1 MAASSVL
8 PIYHNRIYGVANSQ
22 LTPEVTAELGAAL
35 GTMLGEGSLVVTAR
49 DLYPPSRM
57 LKRSFSAGL
66 MSTGISVIDFHDATL
81 PEIAF
86 AIKRFGAKAGIHFSV
101 APHRND
107 SVQIRILDSNGIEI
121 SFDKLNDL
129 LMLYDTKH
137 IVRTIPPRIGWVSYA
152 EYIHD
157 IYTASITS
165 FLDTAPINAARPRIA
180 VDVNFGPATDV
191 LPMLFS
197 EVGVRFILLNSHK
210 PSPRNPPRQLPSLES
225 MKMLANIVDASDS
238 LFAAALSS
246 DASQVFMIDDRGR
259 ILDPDTLIGVYA
271 MTLPRGAK
279 LAVSES
285 TSRVVD
291 KIAEIQK
298 ITLLRVKGMVGDV
311 ARAVRRLK
319 ATLGATDAGEFIFS
333 QFTFSSDGILAIG
346 KLIETLTIEDISLST
361 IVDSIPKIPT
371 FHLEIDIEKKRY
383 SSIIDHVYS
392 NYQDV
397 VLTPVHVKYKVG
409 ETWIKLRYDEEK
421 EKLRI
426 ETDDT
431 SKEGRETV
439 KKIADELEELAQ
451 SFV

>member
-1 MAASSVL
+1 MAHRSL

-22 LTPEVTAELGAAL
+22 LTPEITAELGAAL

-81 PEIAF
+81 PELSF

-107 SVQIRILDSNGIEI
+107 SVQIKILDSNGIEI
-121 SFDKLNDL
+121 SYDKLNDI
-129 LMLYDTKH
+129 LMLYETKH

-157 IYTASITS
+157 IYTASLSS
-165 FLDTAPINAARPRIA
+165 FLDTAPINAARPQVA

-197 EVGVRFILLNSHK
+197 EIGARFILINSHK
-210 PSPRNPPRQLPSLES
+210 PSPRNPPRQLPSRES
-225 MKMLANIVDASDS
+225 LKMLSNIVEASDS

-246 DASQVFMIDDRGR
+246 DASQVFIVDDKGR
-259 ILDPDTLIGVYA
+259 IIDPDLMIGVFA
-271 MTLPRGAK
+271 MMLPRGAK

-285 TSRVVD
+285 TSRIVD
-291 KIAEIQK
+291 KIAEVQK
-298 ITLLRVKGMVGDV
+298 ITLLRVKGMIGDV

-333 QFTFSSDGILAIG
+333 QFTFSSDGILSIG
-346 KLIETLTIEDISLST
+346 KLIETLTIEDIRLST
-361 IVDSIPKIPT
+361 IVDSLPSLPT
-371 FHLEIDIEKKRY
+371 FHLEIDIDDKRY
-383 SSIIDHVYS
+383 SSLIDYIYS
-392 NYQDV
+392 NHPEI
-397 VLTPVHVKYKVG
+397 VLTPLHVKYKVG
-409 ETWIKLRYDEEK
+409 DTWIKLGYDEENG
-421 EKLRI
+421 KLRV
-426 ETDDT
+426 ETEDT

-439 KKIADELEELAQ
+439 KRVVDELEELTQ
-451 SFV
+451 TFI

>member
-1 MAASSVL
+1 VAHSNIL

-81 PEIAF
+81 PELAF

-107 SVQIRILDSNGIEI
+107 SVQVKILDSNGIEI

-129 LMLYDTKH
+129 LMLYETKH

-157 IYTASITS
+157 IYTASLAS
-165 FLDTAPINAARPRIA
+165 FLDTAPINAVRPRIA

-197 EVGVRFILLNSHK
+197 EIGVRFILINSHK
-210 PSPRNPPRQLPSLES
+210 PSPRHPPKQLPSMES
-225 MKMLANIVDASDS
+225 MKMLSNIVDASDS

-246 DASQVFMIDDRGR
+246 DASQVFVINDRGE

-271 MTLPRGAK
+271 MMLPRGAK

-285 TSRVVD
+285 ASRVID

-298 ITLLRVKGMVGDV
+298 ITLLRVKGMIGDV

-346 KLIETLTIEDISLST
+346 KLIETLTIEDINLST

-371 FHLEIDIEKKRY
+371 FHLEIDMDEKHY
-383 SSIIDHVYS
+383 SSIIDYIYS
-392 NYQDV
+392 SHPEIIF
-397 VLTPVHVKYKVG
+397 TPMHIKYKVG
-409 ETWIKLRYDEEK
+409 DTWVKLKYNK
-421 EKLRI
+421 EKGKLTI
-426 ETDDT
+426 ETEDT
-431 SKEGRETV
+431 SKEGRERV
-439 KKIADELEELAQ
+439 KRIADELEELART
-451 SFV
+451 FI